1 MIYCD
6 KRLERYVRNKYYTE
20 LDSLTPEKRFVK
32 KLSLMLDA
40 LSLEIHDED
49 QIFGWFVFSDELRDK
64 TPFSDEAASASDIQ
78 NMTENR
84 ILLF

>member
-49 QIFGWFVFSDELRDK
+49 QIFGWFEFSDELRDK
-64 TPFSDEAASASDIQ
+64 TPF
-78 NMTENR
+78 
-84 ILLF
+84 